1 MDPNLNWR
9 DFSEANRRDAIAFI
23 RRTHQEFVVR
33 KRPQG
38 RGCCAEFPSKAELQG
53 REHPVP
59 GTTPLRAPS
68 ALVS

>member
-1 MDPNLNWR
+1 MHLFMETVMPCDQQMTGAP
-9 DFSEANRRDAIAFI
+9 
-23 RRTHQEFVVR
+23 H
-33 KRPQG
+33 G

-59 GTTPLRAPS
+59 GTPPLRAPN